1 MGAYDNPAMI
11 VDRQSGQYINQALKD
26 IGNTFNAYGQIMGKR
41 RIAKQEKEDQ
51 KAEQNN
57 IIRKNSIL
65 ESSKLKATALFNINK
80 ANPVNIKTLTDDVDM
95 MFDRYSNSLQRF
107 KTSQYND
114 GYAGSEEERLD
125 ILNISAT
132 QNFSTN
138 AESLFKNSGELMTE
152 YKELYKKYGEGG
164 GINPY
169 DMDPMWQ
176 VFMNTSEGKYG
187 DGQVEWTSVLD
198 PETQTVDFSY
208 SVTGKAVQKQNAINW
223 YNSLTPEFKK
233 QLGLDNESSVNSAE
247 KFAEMFSGVGLNLK
261 DVDFPA
267 DVFETGFAM
276 QNDQGGISFSN
287 ESSFSM
293 NRLKDIMEDVDGNP
307 YSYGG
312 LFSVIPDTIEN
323 LTTSANESQVTING
337 KINPKYFENV
347 TPVEKTFYKGDTQ
360 YKASV
365 TIPNLE
371 EIDLWATN
379 SARSQVNLFE
389 EMAGGVGN
397 FNAIIRQHAKPVM
410 NGDDFV
416 YDADGNQM
424 FSYKQFQESPNEEND
439 YMWSKPEAIN
449 IPLLDEETIYN
460 SESGTAIWKEQPKKA
475 SIDFI
480 QELAKRQGGYYS
492 VPTQNETPTGKVK
505 SSSRGQTTLPPQFF
519 IDLSDEIINDNTVNY
534 SNPES
539 VVEFFNNKRLDKTK
553 AKTGSGAIQEI
564 QLQIDKY
571 MTDGEPSK
579 GLSKDQKKDLAS
591 LQANASQLDPN
602 AVYIKWGGK
611 GKYEPVEIGSAGI
624 LANSVR
630 ASFTGDAEQKNF
642 DIAYTRQQQAK
653 INDFTFEAWYE
664 NTFGIEP
671 SKMDKNNSTS
681 IAGYKEALDKLKAK
695 LKR

>member
-26 IGNTFNAYGQIMGKR
+26 IGNTFNAYGKIMGQR

-65 ESSKLKATALFNINK
+65 ESSKLKATAMFNINK

-125 ILNISAT
+125 ILNITST
-132 QNFSTN
+132 QNFSSN

-152 YKELYKKYGEGG
+152 YKDLYKKYGEGG

-176 VFMNTSEGKYG
+176 VFTNTSEGKYE
-187 DGQVEWTSVLD
+187 DGQVEWTSTLD

-233 QLGLDNESSVNSAE
+233 QLGLTNESAINSAE
-247 KFAEMFSGVGLNLK
+247 TFADVYSGSGLNLA

-267 DVFETGFAM
+267 DVFESGFAT
-276 QNDQGGISFSN
+276 QNDQGGVSFSN

-293 NRLKDIMEDVDGNP
+293 NTLKDIMEDVDGNP

-312 LFSVIPDTIEN
+312 LFSIIPDTIGD
-323 LTTSANESQVTING
+323 LTTSADESQVTING
-337 KINPKYFENV
+337 KINPKFYENV
-347 TPVEKTFYKGDTQ
+347 KPEEKTYYKGSVQ
-360 YKASV
+360 YKAKV
-365 TIPNLE
+365 TIPDLE
-371 EIDLWATN
+371 EIELWATN
-379 SARSQVNLFE
+379 SAKSQVNQFE
-389 EMAGGVGN
+389 EMAGGVTN
-397 FNAIIRQHAKPVM
+397 FNAIIRQHAKPIM
-410 NGDDFV
+410 NGSEFV

-424 FSYKQFQESPNEEND
+424 FSYKQFQEAPNEQND
-439 YMWSKPEAIN
+439 YMWSEPESVN
-449 IPLLDEETIYN
+449 ISLLDEETIYN
-460 SESGTAIWKEQPKKA
+460 SKSGTAIWKEEPKQA
-475 SIDFI
+475 SVAFI

-505 SSSRGQTTLPPQFF
+505 STRTQKTLPGSFYM
-519 IDLSDEIINDNTVNY
+519 DLAKDIINDNTVDY
-534 SNPES
+534 SNPDS
-539 VVEFFNNKRLDKTK
+539 VVEFFNSKRLDKTK
-553 AKTGSGAIQEI
+553 AKTGAGAIQEI

-571 MTDGEPSK
+571 MDDGKPSRD
-579 GLSKDQKKDLAS
+579 LSTAQKKDLAG
-591 LQANASQLDPN
+591 LQANIGQLNPN
-602 AVYIKWGGK
+602 GVYIKWGGT
-611 GKYEPVEIGSAGI
+611 GKYEPVEIGSAGV

-630 ASFTGDAEQKNF
+630 ASFSGDAEQKQLDTAYSLVSGNKIKNYTFDVWYKKNF
-642 DIAYTRQQQAK
+642 DT
-653 INDFTFEAWYE
+653 
-664 NTFGIEP
+664 EP
-671 SKMDKNNSTS
+671 SEMDRNNPTS
-681 IAGYKEALDKLKAK
+681 IASYKEALKKLEKE

>member
-132 QNFSTN
+132 QNFSQN

-152 YKELYKKYGEGG
+152 YKDLYKKYGEGG

-187 DGQVEWTSVLD
+187 DGQVEWTSVVD

-233 QLGLDNESSVNSAE
+233 QLGLDNESNINSAE

-261 DVDFPA
+261 DVDFPE
-267 DVFETGFAM
+267 DVFENGFAT
-276 QNDQGGISFSN
+276 QNDQGGVSFSN

-323 LTTSANESQVTING
+323 LTTSANDSQVTING
-337 KINPKYFENV
+337 KINPKFYENQK
-347 TPVEKTFYKGDTQ
+347 PIEKKYYRGGTQ

-371 EIDLWATN
+371 EIELWATN

-397 FNAIIRQHAKPVM
+397 FNAIIRQHAKPIM
-410 NGDDFV
+410 NGSDFV
-416 YDADGNQM
+416 YDDEGNQM
-424 FSYKQFQESPNEEND
+424 FSYKQFQEAPNEEND
-439 YMWSKPEAIN
+439 YMWSKPESIN
-449 IPLLDEETIYN
+449 ISLLDEETIYN
-460 SESGTAIWKEQPKKA
+460 SKSGTAIWKEQPKQA

-480 QELAKRQGGYYS
+480 QELARRQGGYYS
-492 VPTQNETPTGKVK
+492 VPTQNETPTGKVRSTTTK
-505 SSSRGQTTLPPQFF
+505 TLPGSFYM
-519 IDLSDEIINDNTVNY
+519 DLANDIINDNTIDY

-539 VVEFFNNKRLDKTK
+539 VVEFFNSKRLDKTK

-571 MTDGEPSK
+571 MTDGEPTR

-591 LQANASQLDPN
+591 LQANISQLNPN
-602 AVYIKWGGK
+602 SVYIKWGGT
-611 GKYEPVEIGSAGI
+611 GKYEPIEIGSAGI

-630 ASFTGDAEQKNF
+630 ASFSGDAEQKQL
-642 DIAYTRQQQAK
+642 DQAYSLTMSNK
-653 INDFTFEAWYE
+653 LKNYTFEVWYKD
-664 NTFGIEP
+664 NFNIEP
-671 SKMDKNNSTS
+671 SEMDKNNPAS
-681 IAGYKEALDKLKAK
+681 IDSYKEALEKLKGN

>member
-152 YKELYKKYGEGG
+152 YKDLYKKYGEGG

-187 DGQVEWTSVLD
+187 DGQVEWTSVVD
-198 PETQTVDFSY
+198 PKTQTVDFSY

-233 QLGLDNESSVNSAE
+233 QIGLGGESNINSAE
-247 KFAEMFSGVGLNLK
+247 KFAEQFSGVGLNLK

-267 DVFETGFAM
+267 DVFETGFAT

-337 KINPKYFENV
+337 KINPKFYENQK
-347 TPVEKTFYKGDTQ
+347 PIEKTYYKGSTQ

-397 FNAIIRQHAKPVM
+397 FNAIIRQHAKPIM
-410 NGDDFV
+410 EGSEFV
-416 YDADGNQM
+416 YDNDGNQM
-424 FSYKQFQESPNEEND
+424 FSYKQFQEAPNEEND
-439 YMWSKPEAIN
+439 YMWSKPESIN
-449 IPLLDEETIYN
+449 ISLLDEETIYN
-460 SESGTAIWKEQPKKA
+460 SKSGTAIWKEQPKQA

-505 SSSRGQTTLPPQFF
+505 KSRPTKTSRF
-519 IDLSDEIINDNTVNY
+519 ILYGFS
-534 SNPES
+534 
-539 VVEFFNNKRLDKTK
+539 
-553 AKTGSGAIQEI
+553 
-564 QLQIDKY
+564 
-571 MTDGEPSK
+571 
-579 GLSKDQKKDLAS
+579 
-591 LQANASQLDPN
+591 
-602 AVYIKWGGK
+602 
-611 GKYEPVEIGSAGI
+611 
-624 LANSVR
+624 
-630 ASFTGDAEQKNF
+630 
-642 DIAYTRQQQAK
+642 
-653 INDFTFEAWYE
+653 
-664 NTFGIEP
+664 
-671 SKMDKNNSTS
+671 
-681 IAGYKEALDKLKAK
+681 
-695 LKR
+695 